1 MFVED
6 SMDSRPFVH
15 QFAKKV
21 FVELLLFN
29 FVLLSI
35 LLFTIIQSIL
45 VVARGPQC
53 CLPFAFFSA
62 LPSWLPPPHL
72 FFSIS
77 RRKITN
83 IFYYDSVLYSRL
95 FLTERP
101 FFSIH
106 QLVPAKISHDN
117 LLVKREPR
125 ILATSFP
132 VKLEF
137 KNKNKRNNGT
147 ITFSWWKQL
156 PCCYAIC
163 WPLLP
168 W

>member
-1 MFVED
+1 MNEKSCTHPPIMFVED

-21 FVELLLFN
+21 FVELLLSLSKRKGYFDFN

-53 CLPFAFFSA
+53 CFLFAFFSA
-62 LPSWLPPPHL
+62 LPSWLLSRHL

-77 RRKITN
+77 SCKITN
-83 IFYYDSVLYSRL
+83 RFYYDNVLYSRL

-101 FFSIH
+101 FYFNSP
-106 QLVPAKISHDN
+106 VTTY
-117 LLVKREPR
+117 PR
-125 ILATSFP
+125 NFVT
-132 VKLEF
+132 
-137 KNKNKRNNGT
+137 T
-147 ITFSWWKQL
+147 IYSLHMTHE
-156 PCCYAIC
+156 Y
-163 WPLLP
+163 WPLLFL
-168 W
+168 

>member
-1 MFVED
+1 M
-6 SMDSRPFVH
+6 
-15 QFAKKV
+15 
-21 FVELLLFN
+21 LLF
-29 FVLLSI
+29 I
-35 LLFTIIQSIL
+35 LLFTIIQSIFA
-45 VVARGPQC
+45 VARGSQC

-62 LPSWLPPPHL
+62 LPSWLLSPPSL
-72 FFSIS
+72 FWIS
-77 RRKITN
+77 RCKIN
-83 IFYYDSVLYSRL
+83 SRFYYDNVLYSRL

-106 QLVPAKISHDN
+106 PWYLPAKICRDN
-117 LLVKREPR
+117 LLVTHDPR
-125 ILATSFP
+125 IFATPFP

-168 W
+168 

>member
-1 MFVED
+1 M
-6 SMDSRPFVH
+6 
-15 QFAKKV
+15 
-21 FVELLLFN
+21 LLF
-29 FVLLSI
+29 I

-45 VVARGPQC
+45 IVARGPQC

-62 LPSWLPPPHL
+62 LPSWLLSPQSL
-72 FFSIS
+72 FLIS
-77 RRKITN
+77 RCEINSR
-83 IFYYDSVLYSRL
+83 FYYDNVLYSR
-95 FLTERP
+95 
-101 FFSIH
+101 FFSNWMTLF
-106 QLVPAKISHDN
+106 QFTRDNLPSKICHDN
-117 LLVKREPR
+117 LLVTHDPR